1 MGSLA
6 RLVNTGFALGY
17 DSLQSFI
24 FGEREKVLSVVLNV
38 AANLDSRN
46 RSNDLL
52 QPVTALQHGL
62 GGEIPAVTPKHVEEV
77 KDNRCSWAFL
87 PLLEQLK
94 SRDTL
99 RVERNNFAVE
109 NG

>member
-62 GGEIPAVTPKHVEEV
+62 GGEIPASLQSTSK
-77 KDNRCSWAFL
+77 R
-87 PLLEQLK
+87 
-94 SRDTL
+94 
-99 RVERNNFAVE
+99 
-109 NG
+109 